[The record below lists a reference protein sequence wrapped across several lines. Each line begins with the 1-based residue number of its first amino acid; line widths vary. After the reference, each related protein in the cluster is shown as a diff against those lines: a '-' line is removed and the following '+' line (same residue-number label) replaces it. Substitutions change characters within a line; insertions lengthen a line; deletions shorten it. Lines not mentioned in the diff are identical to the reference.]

1 MKKLITSL
9 SIVIP
14 VYNEEESLPLL
25 YENLV
30 STLTTIDYDY
40 EIIYVDDGSH
50 DASFALLEQLAQQDT
65 QVKVIKFT
73 RNYGQTAALAAGI
86 DHAQKEAVI
95 FLDADLQN
103 DPSDIPMMLTKLN
116 EGYDIVS
123 GWRKQR
129 QDHWL
134 TRILPSQIANWII
147 SKVTKVHLHDY
158 GCTLK
163 IYRREVLQGYR
174 LYGEMHRFLPA
185 YAAQVGAR
193 IVEVPVKHHP
203 RRHGQSKY
211 GLERTVKVI
220 LDLFAVK
227 FLNSYAQ
234 KPIHIFG
241 GVGITLIFIS
251 CFLVSYLLLQKIF
264 WGYSLIKNPLL
275 LMSVMFMIIGFQS
288 ILMGLL
294 GELVVR
300 TYYESQDKPT
310 YHVHQRLN
318 LGKNEENDKRTKI

>member
-30 STLTTIDYDY
+30 STLATIDYDY
-40 EIIYVDDGSH
+40 EIIYVDDGSN
-50 DASFALLEQLAQQDT
+50 DTSFALLQQLAQQDT

-103 DPSDIPMMLTKLN
+103 DPSDIPMMLAKLN
-116 EGYDIVS
+116 EGYDVVS

-129 QDHWL
+129 QDQWL
-134 TRILPSQIANWII
+134 TRVLPSQMANWII
-147 SKVTKVHLHDY
+147 SKVTKVYLHDY

-220 LDLFAVK
+220 LDLFTVK

-234 KPIHIFG
+234 KPIHVFG
-241 GVGITLIFIS
+241 GVGIALVFVS
-251 CFLVSYLLLQKIF
+251 CLLVFYLLLEKTF
-264 WGYSLIKNPLL
+264 WGTSLIRNPLL
-275 LMSVMFMIIGFQS
+275 LMSVMFMIIGVQS
-288 ILMGLL
+288 IFMGLL

-318 LGKNEENDKRTKI
+318 LEKNNQGK

>member
-1 MKKLITSL
+1 MKKLMTSL

-25 YENLV
+25 YEKLV
-30 STLTTIDYDY
+30 STLATINYDY

-50 DASFALLEQLAQQDT
+50 DTSFALLEQLAQQDT
-65 QVKVIKFT
+65 KVKVIKFT

-103 DPSDIPMMLTKLN
+103 DPSDIPMMLAKLN
-116 EGYDIVS
+116 EGYDVVS
-123 GWRKQR
+123 GWRKDR
-129 QDHWL
+129 QDRWL
-134 TRILPSQIANWII
+134 TRILPSQMANWII

-193 IVEVPVKHHP
+193 IVELPVKHHP

-220 LDLFAVK
+220 LDLFTVK

-241 GVGITLIFIS
+241 GVGIALIFIS
-251 CFLVSYLLLQKIF
+251 FFLVFYLLLQKIL
-264 WGYSLIKNPLL
+264 WGFSLITNPLL
-275 LMSVMFMIIGFQS
+275 LMSVMLTIIGVQS
-288 ILMGLL
+288 IFMGLL
-294 GELVVR
+294 GELIVR

-310 YHVHQRLN
+310 YHVRQRLN
-318 LGKNEENDKRTKI
+318 MGDNNQE

>member
-30 STLTTIDYDY
+30 STLATIDYDY
-40 EIIYVDDGSH
+40 EIIYVDDGSY
-50 DASFALLEQLAQQDT
+50 DTSFALLQQLAQQDT

-103 DPSDIPMMLTKLN
+103 DPSDIPMMLAKLN
-116 EGYDIVS
+116 EGYDVVS

-129 QDHWL
+129 QDRWL
-134 TRILPSQIANWII
+134 TRILPSQMANWII
-147 SKVTKVHLHDY
+147 SKVTKVYLHDY

-220 LDLFAVK
+220 LDLFTVK

-234 KPIHIFG
+234 KPIHVFG
-241 GVGITLIFIS
+241 GVGIALVFVS
-251 CFLVSYLLLQKIF
+251 CLLVFYLLLEKTF
-264 WGYSLIKNPLL
+264 WGTSLIRNPLL
-275 LMSVMFMIIGFQS
+275 FMSVMFMIIGVQS
-288 ILMGLL
+288 IFMGLL

-318 LGKNEENDKRTKI
+318 LEKNNQGK